1 MSVFFRLLAWFP
13 TIASTFLNFMVGIAV
28 GASVFVGDDNL
39 KAFQN
44 WLWGTPQRQEH
55 TLWERPPLNVEV
67 ESLFA
72 EFQQHMEARYQA
84 DILARYVLTLPALP
98 EEGF

>member
-1 MSVFFRLLAWFP
+1 
-13 TIASTFLNFMVGIAV
+13 MVGIAV

-39 KAFQN
+39 KV
-44 WLWGTPQRQEH
+44 LQEWCGAH
-55 TLWERPPLNVEV
+55 LNSRSIHFGSGPPPNAEV
-67 ESLFA
+67 ESLYA